1 MFCDGP
7 LVQRDCDSRE
17 ARTGVKDPAHA
28 ARPGSPLPTK
38 GAHSVSH
45 LLREVCRS
53 RSPRS
58 LTTETNFMPTPFR
71 HFGTPVGTRT
81 ATRTAPKVYP
91 SFWRAG
97 NAWCGGKLEPLAG
110 GWKNSYPKL
119 RGFSRLGGWLS
130 ELPRLVRWDC
140 DEGRSSI
147 LRLVDS
153 RDVRTAQIS
162 TVGL

>member
-1 MFCDGP
+1 MRQGP
-7 LVQRDCDSRE
+7 ELKIPPMPPVPE
-17 ARTGVKDPAHA
+17 A
-28 ARPGSPLPTK
+28 PLPTK

-110 GWKNSYPKL
+110 GWKNSYPKP

-140 DEGRSSI
+140 DSSPWQSQA
-147 LRLVDS
+147 LAALNSSSELTRLVRWDC
-153 RDVRTAQIS
+153 D
-162 TVGL
+162 